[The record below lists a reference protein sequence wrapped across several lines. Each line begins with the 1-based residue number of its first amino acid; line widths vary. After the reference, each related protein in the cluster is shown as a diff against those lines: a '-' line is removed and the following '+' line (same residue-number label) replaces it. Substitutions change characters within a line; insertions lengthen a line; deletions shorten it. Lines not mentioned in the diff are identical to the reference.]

1 MDLED
6 LSLLSDEEFY
16 SMSEAFTSNHFWV
29 FRFSPFFDFDLLWS
43 VRRLYRMDHWI
54 FWSPVDLLDKRYYVP
69 LISDLSVFKFS
80 FKDDFFIKN
89 NSIFYKKAFMSKE
102 EASFNKENLF
112 FYDFPKYDFF
122 KLDFLNYQ
130 IFPNKGSFDVYNQKV
145 LKDSVSFKPKIMSFK
160 IFLSI
165 IWLYLKNFICVN
177 ICIWL
182 IIFNMYLVI
191 FLFQKK
197 NFMRN
202 LIF

>member
-1 MDLED
+1 
-6 LSLLSDEEFY
+6 
-16 SMSEAFTSNHFWV
+16 
-29 FRFSPFFDFDLLWS
+29 
-43 VRRLYRMDHWI
+43 
-54 FWSPVDLLDKRYYVP
+54 LDKRYYVP

-165 IWLYLKNFICVN
+165 I
-177 ICIWL
+177 
-182 IIFNMYLVI
+182 
-191 FLFQKK
+191 
-197 NFMRN
+197 
-202 LIF
+202 